1 MQVNRKIIESLT
13 TDKPIVVH
21 QGGTSCFGPDTLVQ
35 SIHGPKKITDVI
47 KGEFVKTYDERTG
60 KNIFKPVIKTLK
72 FKNKKNTLKVRL
84 RNGQEII
91 ATDDHEFYFK
101 GDWVSLKHILSLK
114 EKDVEKDTKL

>member
-1 MQVNRKIIESLT
+1 M
-13 TDKPIVVH
+13 
-21 QGGTSCFGPDTLVQ
+21 
-35 SIHGPKKITDVI
+35 I

-60 KNIFKPVIKTLK
+60 ENIFKPVIKTLK
-72 FKNKKNTLKVRL
+72 FKNRKNTLKVRL

-114 EKDVEKDTKL
+114 EKDVEKNTEL